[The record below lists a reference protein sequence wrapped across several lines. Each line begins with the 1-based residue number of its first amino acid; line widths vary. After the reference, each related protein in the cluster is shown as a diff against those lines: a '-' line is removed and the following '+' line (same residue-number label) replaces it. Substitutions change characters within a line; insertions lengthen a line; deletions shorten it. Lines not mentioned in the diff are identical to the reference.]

1 MKKSSLQW
9 HGARR
14 ALNLSKWLAAGAA
27 AFALS
32 QGAFA
37 QEARLQVVAAENFYG
52 DVVNQLGGDRVSVT
66 SILSNPDEDPHLFE
80 ASPKT
85 ARALQNANLVVY
97 NGADYDP
104 WMAKLLNASKNA
116 KRTTIV
122 AADLV
127 GKKSGDNPH
136 LWYDPATM
144 PAVAR
149 AVSAALVTADPAHK
163 SAYDAN
169 LAKFLDSLKPI
180 DAKVA
185 ELHGRYAG
193 VPVTATEPVF
203 GYMSDAIGLSM
214 RNLRFQL
221 ATMNDT
227 EASPSDIAA
236 FERDL
241 REKRVRVLIYNS
253 QATEALTKRMLKLA
267 QQSHVPTMSVTE
279 TEPAGKT
286 YQPWMLSQLDALSA
300 ALAAG
305 DAGGAAGSASKGTT
319 Q

>member
-1 MKKSSLQW
+1 
-9 HGARR
+9 
-14 ALNLSKWLAAGAA
+14 
-27 AFALS
+27 
-32 QGAFA
+32 
-37 QEARLQVVAAENFYG
+37 
-52 DVVNQLGGDRVSVT
+52 
-66 SILSNPDEDPHLFE
+66 
-80 ASPKT
+80 
-85 ARALQNANLVVY
+85 
-97 NGADYDP
+97 
-104 WMAKLLNASKNA
+104 
-116 KRTTIV
+116 
-122 AADLV
+122 
-127 GKKSGDNPH
+127 
-136 LWYDPATM
+136 M
-144 PAVAR
+144 PAQSR
-149 AVSAALVTADPAHK
+149 AALETADPANK

-214 RNLRFQL
+214 RNMRFQL

-227 EASPSDIAA
+227 EASASDIAA
-236 FERDL
+236 FEKDL
-241 REKRVRVLIYNS
+241 REKRVHVLIYNS

-279 TEPAGKT
+279 TEPAGKN
-286 YQPWMLSQLDALSA
+286 YQAWMSSQLDALSA

-305 DAGGAAGSASKGTT
+305 EGQSKHVGTT